1 MTQNLTKYVNKTI
14 MISIPALSGDVRCR
28 PYKLT
33 GVELVG
39 LWLQSEDLATAFLGH
54 ERKAQAQAQAQA
66 TWAFFVP
73 YSQIACVAVG
83 TVAPTASTSGA
94 TPPAQVQASGPA
106 PKQSVSDESAS
117 GDAAT
122 SQKKPKT
129 TKK

>member
-14 MISIPALSGDVRCR
+14 LVSIPALSGDVRCR

-39 LWLQSEDLATAFLGH
+39 LWLQSEGLASGFLGNEYTAH
-54 ERKAQAQAQAQA
+54 APT

-83 TVAPTASTSGA
+83 RMAPAAPADGV
-94 TPPAQVQASGPA
+94 TPPAQVKSRA
-106 PKQSVSDESAS
+106 KR
-117 GDAAT
+117 
-122 SQKKPKT
+122 
-129 TKK
+129 